1 MARWSLRTKLVAV
14 AALALLPILL
24 LSGWRAYIDSRA
36 AQAHRAEAATAV
48 AGKAAA
54 RYRELLE
61 GSRRLLVAA
70 CDDDAVRAAVVAEAL
85 PVDLDRCESYL
96 GRLLQRFPG
105 DYSALLV
112 TDDSGIARCAST
124 PRARGMTFSDR
135 ELFKAVH
142 QSHAFGIGSYV
153 ASRLTPTTVV
163 PMGVPV
169 LHDGRFLGMCAMGLS
184 LRSVAEQ
191 LGAPQAAGAAG
202 VALVD
207 RDGAPLGGDPRA
219 VGALP
224 VESRLS
230 AAIAAEQPSFSDN
243 GQNGSTYDFSIQPL
257 SGSTLFAV
265 GAIPFDRSFSSL
277 VLDWGE
283 FAAVALAS
291 VLVLLVIWLGA
302 DRWCVRPLRYIED
315 FAARV
320 ARGEPA
326 EFAPPYR
333 WGPEMTTVGARV
345 GEMAVA
351 IASREHELKA
361 GLEQRDHM
369 LREIHHRVK
378 NNLQMISSLLNLQ
391 AGEIRSPRIRRFF
404 GDAQN
409 RVLTLSILHRHL
421 YERSSWSLVDFQQF
435 ISDLVRQI
443 SVARPGIARP
453 NPRYTIRAPIMAVGP
468 DIAIP
473 VGLIVT
479 EAVSRALNHDFGS
492 VATPEIRI
500 EAHERGEEVE
510 LVIEDNGRDPPHTV
524 LPGAGGRGSFGL
536 TLIRGLAMQ
545 LGGDIAIAPRESGG
559 TRVVITFPIP
569 RDEPA
574 SGAPPGAGPHG

>member
-24 LSGWRAYIDSRA
+24 LSGWRAYVDSRA
-36 AQAHRAEAATAV
+36 AQVRRAEAATSV
-48 AGKAAA
+48 AAQAAA

-61 GSRRLLVAA
+61 GSRRLLLAA
-70 CDDDAVRAAVVAEAL
+70 CDDDAVRAAVAPEAV
-85 PVDLDRCESYL
+85 PADLDRCEAYL
-96 GRLLQRFPG
+96 ARVLQNFPA

-112 TDDSGIARCAST
+112 TDDRGTARCAST

-135 ELFKAVH
+135 EIFKAVQ
-142 QSHAFGIGSYV
+142 QSHSFGMGSYV
-153 ASRLTPTTVV
+153 ASRLTPTTEV
-163 PMGVPV
+163 PMGVPI
-169 LHDGRFLGMCAMGLS
+169 LRDGQFLGMCSLGLS

-191 LGAPQAAGAAG
+191 LGAPQSAGAAG

-207 RDGAPLGGDPRA
+207 RDGAALGGDPRA

-224 VESRLS
+224 VASRLS
-230 AAIAAEQPSFSDN
+230 AAIAARQPSFSDH
-243 GQNGSTYDFSIQPL
+243 GQNGSAYDFSIRPL
-257 SGSTLFAV
+257 VGGTLFAV

-277 VLDWGE
+277 MLDWGE
-283 FAAVALAS
+283 FAAILLAC
-291 VLVLLVIWLGA
+291 VLLMLVIWLGA
-302 DRWCVRPLRYIED
+302 DRWCVRPLRYIQE

-320 ARGEPA
+320 GRGESA
-326 EFAPPYR
+326 EFAPPYP

-345 GEMAVA
+345 SEMAAA

-443 SVARPGIARP
+443 SVARPGIERP

-473 VGLIVT
+473 IGLIVT
-479 EAVSRALNHDFGS
+479 EAVGRALNHDFSS

-510 LVIEDNGRDPPHTV
+510 LVIEDNGLDSPQAV
-524 LPGAGGRGSFGL
+524 LPGVGGRGSFGL

-559 TRVVITFPIP
+559 TRVVVTFPTP
-569 RDEPA
+569 RDEPTPGAA
-574 SGAPPGAGPHG
+574 SGAAAHG